1 MYQYVNNYSEYPKDK
16 FDIVFRS
23 FWKREKQLYIGY
35 RMYRS
40 YILSRLKLLSY
51 KGSIAHY
58 EIVKLL
64 TFKECVK
71 KSLPDKIIKN
81 IFSYFYGKKVF
92 QNHFYTEKE

>member
-1 MYQYVNNYSEYPKDK
+1 
-16 FDIVFRS
+16 
-23 FWKREKQLYIGY
+23 
-35 RMYRS
+35 MYRS

-81 IFSYFYGKKVF
+81 IFSYFYGKKKF
-92 QNHFYTEKE
+92 FKIIFIQKKNNLF